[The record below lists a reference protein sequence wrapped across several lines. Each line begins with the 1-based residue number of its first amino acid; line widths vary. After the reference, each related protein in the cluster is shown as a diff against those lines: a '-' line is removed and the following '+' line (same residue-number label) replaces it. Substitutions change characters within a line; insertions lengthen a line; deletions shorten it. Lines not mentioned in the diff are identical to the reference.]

1 MVELAGPGWLDE
13 PELLGVIPWKTGAL
27 GSLVA
32 GWDGELEVDVPL
44 GFVVGEPPKK
54 VELLLFGALKLNGV
68 EGLPPWKTGALGSL
82 VAGWDGELEVDV
94 PLGFVVGNPPWKTGA
109 FGSELAG
116 WEGELVGVNG
126 FA

>member
-1 MVELAGPGWLDE
+1 MVELAGPGWLGE
-13 PELLGVIPWKTGAL
+13 PELLGVI
-27 GSLVA
+27 
-32 GWDGELEVDVPL
+32 
-44 GFVVGEPPKK
+44 
-54 VELLLFGALKLNGV
+54 
-68 EGLPPWKTGALGSL
+68 PWKTGALGSL

-126 FA
+126 FT